1 MSATPNNLWGFPIVE
16 MDEAELIA
24 ARVRQSAVA
33 RHQQENKQRIAASMV
48 YAYAAKEDSANFII
62 RTIRRE
68 IWGALS
74 PIMAEFIVSGR
85 NYNFAWS
92 WDQSSDDVYGRQT
105 LTCNGVAWLS
115 SWRDCEIG
123 ELTNDPD
130 LTKRNPM
137 VSLIFINEENAESKE
152 FQKVECD
159 GAGVGFIRLR

>member
-1 MSATPNNLWGFPIVE
+1 MSEKTLWGLPIVE

-24 ARVRQSAVA
+24 ARVRQSAVE
-33 RHQQENKQRIAASMV
+33 RHQKEKKQCLAASMDCT
-48 YAYAAKEDSANFII
+48 YAVKGDSADFII

-74 PIMAEFIVSGR
+74 PILAEFIVSGR

-92 WDQSSDDVYGRQT
+92 WNQSNDDVYGRHT

-130 LTKRNPM
+130 LTKRNPL
-137 VSLIFINEENAESKE
+137 VSLIFVDEENAESKE

-159 GAGVGFIRLR
+159 GAGAGFIRLR